1 MNLVCLDSGHW
12 IGFFWGFE
20 FFGHGLHAKMGRGGV
35 LWGGP
40 RKIYLS
46 VKERLHI
53 VSNIQR
59 IFYDLS

>member
-1 MNLVCLDSGHW
+1 MTW
-12 IGFFWGFE
+12 FFWGFE
-20 FFGHGLHAKMGRGGV
+20 FCGHGLHAKMGRGGV